1 MLLLLLLLLL
11 LSHLQR
17 QRENESKSLPSLL
30 LSCKRELLT
39 TNGIIAPYSHD
50 NTMMETSPL
59 KLSSSFSSQSKYFI
73 IFFRRRTRIR
83 IIRPGRNRFF
93 FFFFFYLLLFRN
105 RIRFRIPLLV
115 HNYYNLLSV
124 LNVLLMWMWMWMWM
138 ISVLNIVVVVIVIF
152 DIPNNFSRIESATQE
167 QEQQ

>member
-73 IFFRRRTRIR
+73 IFFRRRIRIR
-83 IIRPGRNRFF
+83 VIRPGRNRFF
-93 FFFFFYLLLFRN
+93 FFFFYLQ
-105 RIRFRIPLLV
+105 
-115 HNYYNLLSV
+115 LLSV
-124 LNVLLMWMWMWMWM
+124 LNVWLMWMWM
-138 ISVLNIVVVVIVIF
+138 ISVLNIVVVVVVIVIF
-152 DIPNNFSRIESATQE
+152 HIPNNFSRIESATQE
-167 QEQQ
+167 QEQEQEQQ